1 MVSCAIGEVDGNTAI
16 SVTLMSD
23 TTAVGS
29 GVFSASVSADVD
41 DNTTNNQGSLTLTV
55 QPAVNLAVTPPST
68 RQVSLNQSSGLTAL
82 LENTSI
88 LDATGVA
95 LAITLS
101 PGLRV
106 DTASWALGAC
116 TVNNTRIDCEGA
128 TLAALSNVTLSLGI
142 TATTEGAKTISFL
155 LSSTEA
161 EADTANNSASAT
173 VNVTAPS
180 REESSGGGAGLWL
193 LPLLALLAIRR
204 RALIPG

>member
-1 MVSCAIGEVDGNTAI
+1 M
-16 SVTLMSD
+16 
-23 TTAVGS
+23 
-29 GVFSASVSADVD
+29 
-41 DNTTNNQGSLTLTV
+41 
-55 QPAVNLAVTPPST
+55 
-68 RQVSLNQSSGLTAL
+68 
-82 LENTSI
+82 
-88 LDATGVA
+88 
-95 LAITLS
+95 
-101 PGLRV
+101 
-106 DTASWALGAC
+106 
-116 TVNNTRIDCEGA
+116 NNTRIDCEGA